1 MMDTHDNDDATRTRP
16 RWFGPA
22 LIALVLL
29 LVAVTGWTIRNLT
42 STDDIAAQTPAAPTA
57 TASTQEASEEAI
69 PQRREDF
76 AWDCQA
82 DLNTDTGSVAKKAPE
97 VQDWVAA
104 GYTVVPSSPEF
115 GGCERRDSGLRVGF
129 AHSEAGA
136 LMAAATYAMALDPS
150 VSEEAG
156 KNIEVGIAEG
166 PNRDRLEEKA
176 QRIRD
181 GVEEGDD
188 GSASASTTLIGYS
201 QDHYTDQSASYQ
213 LIYDLPSDNGLTT
226 KVAVQADVVWED
238 GDWKLDPASGTELMT
253 SDQYQGQPYVQW
265 GPKS

>member
-1 MMDTHDNDDATRTRP
+1 MDTNNNNATRTRP

-29 LVAVTGWTIRNLT
+29 LVAVAGWTIRNLT
-42 STDDIAAQTPAAPTA
+42 APDEVQAPTTPAATTAPTQGQA
-57 TASTQEASEEAI
+57 EAAAPASG
-69 PQRREDF
+69 EDF

-82 DLNTDTGSVAKKAPE
+82 KLSTDTSSVADEAPE

-104 GYTVVPSSPEF
+104 GYSVVPSSPEF
-115 GGCERRDSGLRVGF
+115 GGCERRDSGLRVGY

-150 VSEEAG
+150 MSEEAAE
-156 KNIEVGIAEG
+156 NVEVGIAEG
-166 PNRDRLEEKA
+166 PNRDRIEEKA

-188 GSASASTTLIGYS
+188 GSASASSTLIGYS
-201 QDHYTDQSASYQ
+201 QDHYTDESASYQ
-213 LIYDLPSDNGLTT
+213 LIYSLPSDNGLTI
-226 KVAVQADVVWED
+226 KAAMQVDVVWED

-253 SDQYQGQPYVQW
+253 SDQYQGQSYVEW

>member
-1 MMDTHDNDDATRTRP
+1 MDTNNNNDTNKGRP

-29 LVAVTGWTIRNLT
+29 LVGVAGWIIRDLT
-42 STDDIAAQTPAAPTA
+42 APNEAEAPTTPVASTAPTA
-57 TASTQEASEEAI
+57 GAAASAAPGSG
-69 PQRREDF
+69 EDF

-82 DLNTDTGSVAKKAPE
+82 QLSTDTSSVA
-97 VQDWVAA
+97 D
-104 GYTVVPSSPEF
+104 
-115 GGCERRDSGLRVGF
+115 ERRDSGLRVGY
-129 AHSEAGA
+129 AHSEAGS

-150 VSEEAG
+150 MSEEAAE
-156 KNIEVGIAEG
+156 NVEVGIAEG
-166 PNRDRLEEKA
+166 PNRDRIEEKA

-188 GSASASTTLIGYS
+188 GSASASSTLIGYS
-201 QDHYTDQSASYQ
+201 QDHYTDESASYQ
-213 LIYDLPSDNGLTT
+213 LIYSLPSDNGLTI
-226 KVAVQADVVWED
+226 KAAMQVDVVWED

-253 SDQYQGQPYVQW
+253 SDQYQGQPYVEW

>member
-1 MMDTHDNDDATRTRP
+1 MDTNNNNATRTRP

-29 LVAVTGWTIRNLT
+29 LVAVAGWTIRNLT
-42 STDDIAAQTPAAPTA
+42 TPDEAQGPTSPAAPA
-57 TASTQEASEEAI
+57 ASTAPTQGAAEAAAPGSV
-69 PQRREDF
+69 EDF
-76 AWDCQA
+76 AWDCQTQ
-82 DLNTDTGSVAKKAPE
+82 LSTDTSSVAVEAPE
-97 VQDWVAA
+97 VLDWVAA
-104 GYTVVPSSPEF
+104 GYNVVPSSDEF
-115 GGCERRDSGLRVGF
+115 GGCERRDSGLRVGY

-150 VSEEAG
+150 VSEEAA

-166 PNRDRLEEKA
+166 PNRDRIEEKA

-201 QDHYTDQSASYQ
+201 QDHYTDEAASYQ
-213 LIYDLPSDNGLTT
+213 LIYSLPSDNGLMT

-238 GDWKLDPASGTELMT
+238 GDWKLDPASGTDLMT
-253 SDQYQGQPYVQW
+253 SDQYQGQSYVEW

>member
-1 MMDTHDNDDATRTRP
+1 MDKNNNNTSRTRP

-22 LIALVLL
+22 MFAVVLL
-29 LVAVTGWTIRNLT
+29 LVGVAGWIIRDLT
-42 STDDIAAQTPAAPTA
+42 APDEAKAPTA
-57 TASTQEASEEAI
+57 PAASTAPTQEAAEAAI
-69 PQRREDF
+69 PQLGEDF

-82 DLNTDTGSVAKKAPE
+82 DLSTDTSSVADEAPK
-97 VQDWVAA
+97 VLDWVAA
-104 GYTVVPSSPEF
+104 GYNVVPSSPEF
-115 GGCERRDSGLRVGF
+115 GGCERRDSGLRVGY

-150 VSEEAG
+150 MSEEAAE
-156 KNIEVGIAEG
+156 NVEVGIAEG
-166 PNRDRLEEKA
+166 PNRDRIEEKA
-176 QRIRD
+176 QRILD

-201 QDHYTDQSASYQ
+201 QDHYTEEAASYQ
-213 LIYDLPSDNGLTT
+213 LIYDMPSDNGLTI
-226 KVAVQADVVWED
+226 KAAVQADVVWED

-253 SDQYQGQPYVQW
+253 ADQYQGQPYVEW

>member
-1 MMDTHDNDDATRTRP
+1 MDTNDNTSRTRP

-22 LIALVLL
+22 LLALVLL
-29 LVAVTGWTIRNLT
+29 LVGVAGWIIRDLT
-42 STDDIAAQTPAAPTA
+42 APNEAEAPTA
-57 TASTQEASEEAI
+57 PAASTAPTQGAAEAAI
-69 PQRREDF
+69 PQLGEDF

-82 DLNTDTGSVAKKAPE
+82 QLNQDAVSVADEAPE

-104 GYTVVPSSPEF
+104 GYNVVPSSPEF
-115 GGCERRDSGLRVGF
+115 GGCERRDSGLRVGY

-136 LMAAATYAMALDPS
+136 LMAAATYAMSLDPS
-150 VSEEAG
+150 VSEEAAE
-156 KNIEVGIAEG
+156 NVEVGIAEG
-166 PNRDRLEEKA
+166 PNRDRIEEKA

-188 GSASASTTLIGYS
+188 GSASASSTLIGYS
-201 QDHYTDQSASYQ
+201 QDHYTDESASYQ
-213 LIYDLPSDNGLTT
+213 LIYSLPSDNGLTI
-226 KVAVQADVVWED
+226 KAAMQVDVVWED

-253 SDQYQGQPYVQW
+253 SDQHQGQPYVEW

>member
-1 MMDTHDNDDATRTRP
+1 MDTNNENATRTRP

-29 LVAVTGWTIRNLT
+29 LVAAAGWTIRSLTTGEDEDTQTTTGTT
-42 STDDIAAQTPAAPTA
+42 STAPTPDA
-57 TASTQEASEEAI
+57 VEQAI
-69 PQRREDF
+69 PQLGEDL

-82 DLNTDTGSVAKKAPE
+82 QLSTDTSSVADEAPE
-97 VQDWVAA
+97 VLDWVAA
-104 GYTVVPSSPEF
+104 GYNVVPSSPEF

-150 VSEEAG
+150 VSEEAA
-156 KNIEVGIAEG
+156 KNVEVGIAEG
-166 PNRDRLEEKA
+166 PNRDRIEEKA

-201 QDHYTDQSASYQ
+201 QDHYTDKAASYQ
-213 LIYDLPSDNGLTT
+213 LIYDLPSGNGLTT

-238 GDWKLDPASGTELMT
+238 GDWKLDPASGTDLMT
-253 SDQYQGQPYVQW
+253 SDQYQGQPYVEW
-265 GPKS
+265 GPRS

>member
-1 MMDTHDNDDATRTRP
+1 MDTNDNTSRTRP

-22 LIALVLL
+22 LLALVLL
-29 LVAVTGWTIRNLT
+29 LVGVAGWIIRDLT
-42 STDDIAAQTPAAPTA
+42 APNEAEAPTA
-57 TASTQEASEEAI
+57 PAASIAPTAGAAEAAI
-69 PQRREDF
+69 PQLGENF

-82 DLNTDTGSVAKKAPE
+82 QLNQDAVSVADEAPE

-104 GYTVVPSSPEF
+104 GYSVVPSSPEF
-115 GGCERRDSGLRVGF
+115 GGCERRDSGLRVGY

-150 VSEEAG
+150 VSEEAAE
-156 KNIEVGIAEG
+156 NIEVGIAEG

-188 GSASASTTLIGYS
+188 GAASASTTLIGYS
-201 QDHYTDQSASYQ
+201 QDHYTDEAASYQ
-213 LIYDLPSDNGLTT
+213 LIYSLPSEDGLTI
-226 KVAVQADVVWED
+226 KASVQADVVWED
-238 GDWKLDPASGTELMT
+238 GDWKLDPASGTELM
-253 SDQYQGQPYVQW
+253 SADQYQGQHYVDW

>member
-1 MMDTHDNDDATRTRP
+1 MDTNDNDTNQRRP

-22 LIALVLL
+22 LFALVLL
-29 LVAVTGWTIRNLT
+29 LVGVAGWIIQGMTV
-42 STDDIAAQTPAAPTA
+42 SDQPAAPTA
-57 TASTQEASEEAI
+57 PAASVSPTPGAAETAI
-69 PQRREDF
+69 PQPGEDF

-82 DLNTDTGSVAKKAPE
+82 ELSTDTSSVAEKAPDVE
-97 VQDWVAA
+97 DWVSA
-104 GYTVVPSSPEF
+104 GYNVVPSSPEF
-115 GGCERRDSGLRVGF
+115 GGCEKRDSGLRVGY

-150 VSEEAG
+150 VSEEAAE
-156 KNIEVGIAEG
+156 NIEVGMAEG
-166 PNRDRLEEKA
+166 PNRDRLAEKA

-201 QDHYTDQSASYQ
+201 QDHYTDEAASYQ
-213 LIYDLPSDNGLTT
+213 LIYSMPSENGLTI
-226 KVAVQADVVWED
+226 KASVQADVVWED
-238 GDWKLDPASGTELMT
+238 GDWKLDPASGTELM
-253 SDQYQGQPYVQW
+253 SADQYQGQPYVEW